1 MKSIKTLGLFVFLLV
16 AFASSGQKFR
26 YVKTRNYEGV
36 VDLKPYYLKLPNTRT
51 EKYIPNNRAIAIIEK
66 KLSGMITSLADQ
78 YRALNYLTNPECN
91 IKQMLRSY
99 KRYYVGFCRYNQY
112 FVNID
117 FCRKLPKGWPP
128 AKQDPLFEEKCSY
141 FFLRYDFQNDMF
153 EMICPDNQTI
163 EIDRSLEQ
171 IKKEPNMEELLK

>member
-1 MKSIKTLGLFVFLLV
+1 MKSIKILGLFVFLLM

-26 YVKTRNYEGV
+26 YIKTGNYEGV
-36 VDLKPYYLKLPNTRT
+36 VDLKPYYLKLPNTRMA
-51 EKYIPNNRAIAIIEK
+51 KYIPNNRAIAIIEK

-78 YRALNYLTNPECN
+78 YRVLNYFANPECN

-99 KRYYVGFCRYNQY
+99 KRYYVGFYRDDQY

-117 FCRKLPKGWPP
+117 FCRKLPIGWPTP
-128 AKQDPLFEEKCSY
+128 KQEPLFGGKCPY
-141 FFLRYDFQNDMF
+141 FFLRYDFQNDKL
-153 EMICPDNQTI
+153 EMICSDDQII
-163 EIDRSLEQ
+163 EIDRSPEQ